1 MKRSMPSC
9 LWRLIVMAKRKI
21 ICIVICLL
29 WLPALASAQETVS
42 VLELK
47 AAAPA
52 RWTCEIQTNEGE
64 TVTVDAPVHIPDVDA
79 VPLQMVSE
87 APFIYELAGDESF
100 LIGKADVR
108 KREEILDPDR
118 FSEIGY
124 PPEDLLDFMQEMLS
138 SHGVTDVELVLYGA
152 TARGPMCYV
161 KQGKTFNKKYSF
173 PCSVADTTKPW
184 KHDTTRGYSISATQK
199 IAGLPVFLSGTIY
212 PIHSMH
218 TFSHLLFIDR
228 DHYSIGINFI
238 TVEETL
244 SPDEQLLP
252 FDALLEILTE
262 RIRNGNLQTV
272 LEINLGY
279 YILDQNLVNQTS
291 ETVWQLIPVWQ
302 IRGYDTSL
310 DQLLNGVLSTCSE
323 EDRIKYDPECMYSIY
338 INALT
343 GELIPAD

>member
-1 MKRSMPSC
+1 MTKK
-9 LWRLIVMAKRKI
+9 LII
-21 ICIVICLL
+21 GILLCIFLV
-29 WLPALASAQETVS
+29 PELAFAQEPVS

-47 AAAPA
+47 ATAPE
-52 RWTCEIQTNEGE
+52 RWICEIQTEQRG
-64 TVTVDAPVHIPDVDA
+64 TVTIDAPVHIPDVDA
-79 VPLQMVSE
+79 VPLLMVSE

-124 PPEDLLDFMQEMLS
+124 PPEDLLDFMQEKLS
-138 SHGVTDVELVLYGA
+138 SHSVTDVELVLYRA
-152 TARGPMCYV
+152 TALGSMYYV
-161 KQGKTFNKKYSF
+161 KQGKTYNKKYSF

-184 KHDTTRGYSISATQK
+184 KHDTTRGYSITATHK
-199 IAGLPVFLSGTIY
+199 IAGMPVFLSGTVY
-212 PIHSMH
+212 PVDSDH
-218 TFSHLLFIDR
+218 TRSWLYYIDK
-228 DHYSIGINFI
+228 DHYSICINYI

-244 SPDEQLLP
+244 SPDEQLLS
-252 FDALLEILTE
+252 FDALVEILTE

-279 YILDQNLVNQTS
+279 YTLDQNVANHTN

-323 EDRIKYDPECMYSIY
+323 EDRIKYDPECVYSIY

-343 GELIPAD
+343 GELVPAD

>member
-1 MKRSMPSC
+1 
-9 LWRLIVMAKRKI
+9 MAKRKV
-21 ICIVICLL
+21 ICSDICLL
-29 WLPALASAQETVS
+29 WLPALALAQETVS

-52 RWTCEIQTNEGE
+52 RWICEIRTEEGE
-64 TVTVDAPVHIPDVDA
+64 TVTIDAPVHIPDVDA
-79 VPLQMVSE
+79 VPLLMVSE

-138 SHGVTDVELVLYGA
+138 SHSVTDVELVLYRA
-152 TARGPMCYV
+152 TALGPMCYV
-161 KQGKTFNKKYSF
+161 KNGRVFNRKHSF

-184 KHDTTRGYSISATQK
+184 KHDTTQGYSITATHRV
-199 IAGLPVFLSGTIY
+199 AGLPVFLSETIY
-212 PIHSMH
+212 PIDSEHTHSW
-218 TFSHLLFIDR
+218 LYYIDR
-228 DHYSIGINFI
+228 DHYSIGLNTI
-238 TVEETL
+238 TVEETRSL
-244 SPDEQLLP
+244 DEQLLP
-252 FDALLEILTE
+252 FDALLEILTG
-262 RIRNGNLQTV
+262 RIRNGNLRTV

-279 YILDQNLVNQTS
+279 YTLDQNLVNQTS
-291 ETVWQLIPVWQ
+291 ETVWQLIPFWQ

-310 DQLLNGVLSTCSE
+310 DQRLEGILSTYSE
-323 EDRIKYDPECMYSIY
+323 EDQIKYDPECVYSIY

-343 GELIPAD
+343 GELIPAN

>member
-1 MKRSMPSC
+1 MT
-9 LWRLIVMAKRKI
+9 RKWMM
-21 ICIVICLL
+21 CILFCFLL
-29 WLPALASAQETVS
+29 LPALASAQENVS
-42 VLELK
+42 ISELK
-47 AAAPA
+47 ATAPA
-52 RWTCEIQTNEGE
+52 KWTCEIQTNEGE
-64 TVTVDAPVHIPDVDA
+64 TVTIDTPVHIPDVDA
-79 VPLQMVSE
+79 VPLLMVSE

-124 PPEDLLDFMQEMLS
+124 PPEDLLAFMQEMLS

-161 KQGKTFNKKYSF
+161 KQGKVFNRKYSF

-184 KHDTTRGYSISATQK
+184 KNDTTRGYHIGATQK
-199 IAGLPVFLSGTIY
+199 VAGLPVFLSGTIY

-218 TFSHLLFIDR
+218 TYSHLLFIDK
-228 DHYSIGINFI
+228 DHYSIGIHFV

-252 FDALLEILTE
+252 VGALLEILTE

-279 YILDQNLVNQTS
+279 YILDQNLVNQTG
-291 ETVWQLIPVWQ
+291 ETIWQLIPVWQ
-302 IRGYDTSL
+302 IRGYDKIL
-310 DQLLNGVLSTCSE
+310 DQRLEGVLSTYSE
-323 EDRIKYDPECMYSIY
+323 EDRIKYDPENVYSIY

-343 GELIPAD
+343 GELVPAD

>member
-1 MKRSMPSC
+1 MNKKMMMC
-9 LWRLIVMAKRKI
+9 MFF
-21 ICIVICLL
+21 CLL
-29 WLPALASAQETVS
+29 FLPAFALAQETVS
-42 VLELK
+42 ISELK

-52 RWTCEIQTNEGE
+52 RWTCEIRTEEGE
-64 TVTVDAPVHIPDVDA
+64 TITIDAPVHIPDVDA
-79 VPLQMVSE
+79 VPLLMVSE

-100 LIGKADVR
+100 LSGKADVR

-138 SHGVTDVELVLYGA
+138 SHGGTDVELVLYRA
-152 TARGPMCYV
+152 TALGPMCYV
-161 KQGKTFNKKYSF
+161 KQGRVFNRKYSF

-184 KHDTTRGYSISATQK
+184 KNDTTRGYHIGVTHK
-199 IAGLPVFLSGTIY
+199 VAGLPVFLSGTVY
-212 PIHSMH
+212 PVDSNH
-218 TFSHLLFIDR
+218 TRSWLYYIDK
-228 DHYSIGINFI
+228 DHYSIGLNTI

-244 SPDEQLLP
+244 SPDEQLLS

-262 RIRNGNLQTV
+262 RIRNGTLKTV

-279 YILDQNLVNQTS
+279 YTLDQNVVNQTS

-302 IRGYDTSL
+302 IRGYDTSQDHLL
-310 DQLLNGVLSTCSE
+310 DGILSTCSE
-323 EDRIKYDPECMYSIY
+323 EDRIKYDPECVYSIY

-343 GELIPAD
+343 GELIPAA

>member
-1 MKRSMPSC
+1 M
-9 LWRLIVMAKRKI
+9 VKRKI
-21 ICIVICLL
+21 MYLVFYLL
-29 WLPALASAQETVS
+29 FLPSLALAQKTVS
-42 VLELK
+42 ISELK
-47 AAAPA
+47 ATAPA
-52 RWTCEIQTNEGE
+52 RWVCEIRTEEGE
-64 TVTVDAPVHIPDVDA
+64 TVTINVPVHIPDVDA
-79 VPLQMVSE
+79 VPLLKVSE

-138 SHGVTDVELVLYGA
+138 SHGVTDIELVLYGA

-161 KQGKTFNKKYSF
+161 KQGKTFSKKYSF

-218 TFSHLLFIDR
+218 TFSHLLFIDK
-228 DHYSIGINFI
+228 DHYSIVINFI

-302 IRGYDTSL
+302 IRGYDKIL
-310 DQLLNGVLSTCSE
+310 DQRLEGVLSTYSE
-323 EDRIKYDPECMYSIY
+323 EDRIKYDPEKVYSIY
-338 INALT
+338 VNALT
-343 GELIPAD
+343 GELVPAD

>member
-1 MKRSMPSC
+1 MTKK
-9 LWRLIVMAKRKI
+9 LII
-21 ICIVICLL
+21 GILLCIFLV
-29 WLPALASAQETVS
+29 PELAFAQEPVS

-47 AAAPA
+47 ATAPE
-52 RWTCEIQTNEGE
+52 RWICEIQTEQRG
-64 TVTVDAPVHIPDVDA
+64 TVTIDAPVHIPDVDA
-79 VPLQMVSE
+79 VPLLMVSE

-124 PPEDLLDFMQEMLS
+124 PPEDLLDFMQEKFS
-138 SHGVTDVELVLYGA
+138 SHSVTDVELVLYRA
-152 TARGPMCYV
+152 TALGSMYYV
-161 KQGKTFNKKYSF
+161 KQGKTYNKKYSF

-184 KHDTTRGYSISATQK
+184 KHDTTRGYSITATHK
-199 IAGLPVFLSGTIY
+199 IAGMPVFLSGTVY
-212 PIHSMH
+212 PVDSDH
-218 TFSHLLFIDR
+218 TRSWLYYIDK
-228 DHYSIGINFI
+228 DHYSICINYI
-238 TVEETL
+238 TVEEML
-244 SPDEQLLP
+244 SPDEKLLS
-252 FDALLEILTE
+252 FDALVEILTE

-279 YILDQNLVNQTS
+279 YTLDQNVANQTN

-323 EDRIKYDPECMYSIY
+323 EDRIKYDPECVYSIY

-343 GELIPAD
+343 GELVPAD

>member
-1 MKRSMPSC
+1 M
-9 LWRLIVMAKRKI
+9 VKRKI
-21 ICIVICLL
+21 TYLVFYLL
-29 WLPALASAQETVS
+29 FLPSLALAQETVS
-42 VLELK
+42 ISELK
-47 AAAPA
+47 ATAPA
-52 RWTCEIQTNEGE
+52 RWVCEIRTEEGE
-64 TVTVDAPVHIPDVDA
+64 TVTINVLVHIPDVDA
-79 VPLQMVSE
+79 VPLLKVSE
-87 APFIYELAGDESF
+87 APSIYELAGDESF

-302 IRGYDTSL
+302 IRGYDKIL
-310 DQLLNGVLSTCSE
+310 DQRLEGVLSTYSE
-323 EDRIKYDPECMYSIY
+323 EDRIKYDPEKVYSIY
-338 INALT
+338 VNALT
-343 GELIPAD
+343 GELVPAD

>member
-1 MKRSMPSC
+1 M
-9 LWRLIVMAKRKI
+9 
-21 ICIVICLL
+21 
-29 WLPALASAQETVS
+29 
-42 VLELK
+42 
-47 AAAPA
+47 
-52 RWTCEIQTNEGE
+52 
-64 TVTVDAPVHIPDVDA
+64 PVHIPDVDA
-79 VPLQMVSE
+79 VPLLKVSE

-108 KREEILDPDR
+108 KREEILDPVR

-218 TFSHLLFIDR
+218 TFSHLLFIDK
-228 DHYSIGINFI
+228 DHYSVGIHFI
-238 TVEETL
+238 TVEEML
-244 SPDEQLLP
+244 FPDEQLLP
-252 FDALLEILTE
+252 FGAILEILTE

-279 YILDQNLVNQTS
+279 YILDQNLC
-291 ETVWQLIPVWQ
+291 PVHIQ
-302 IRGYDTSL
+302 
-310 DQLLNGVLSTCSE
+310 
-323 EDRIKYDPECMYSIY
+323 
-338 INALT
+338 
-343 GELIPAD
+343 

>member
-1 MKRSMPSC
+1 
-9 LWRLIVMAKRKI
+9 
-21 ICIVICLL
+21 
-29 WLPALASAQETVS
+29 
-42 VLELK
+42 
-47 AAAPA
+47 
-52 RWTCEIQTNEGE
+52 
-64 TVTVDAPVHIPDVDA
+64 
-79 VPLQMVSE
+79 
-87 APFIYELAGDESF
+87 
-100 LIGKADVR
+100 
-108 KREEILDPDR
+108 
-118 FSEIGY
+118 
-124 PPEDLLDFMQEMLS
+124 MQEMLS

-218 TFSHLLFIDR
+218 TFSHLLFIDK
-228 DHYSIGINFI
+228 DHYSIGIHFI

-272 LEINLGY
+272 LEINLG
-279 YILDQNLVNQTS
+279 
-291 ETVWQLIPVWQ
+291 
-302 IRGYDTSL
+302 
-310 DQLLNGVLSTCSE
+310 
-323 EDRIKYDPECMYSIY
+323 
-338 INALT
+338 
-343 GELIPAD
+343 

>member
-1 MKRSMPSC
+1 M
-9 LWRLIVMAKRKI
+9 VKRKI
-21 ICIVICLL
+21 MYLVFYLL
-29 WLPALASAQETVS
+29 FLPSLALAQETVS
-42 VLELK
+42 ISELK
-47 AAAPA
+47 ATAPA
-52 RWTCEIQTNEGE
+52 RWVCEIRTEEGE
-64 TVTVDAPVHIPDVDA
+64 TVTINVPVHIPDVDA
-79 VPLQMVSE
+79 VPLLKVSE

-152 TARGPMCYV
+152 AARGPMCYV

-218 TFSHLLFIDR
+218 TFSHLLFIDK
-228 DHYSIGINFI
+228 DHYSIGIHFI

-252 FDALLEILTE
+252 FDALLKILTE
-262 RIRNGNLQTV
+262 RIRNGTLKTV

-310 DQLLNGVLSTCSE
+310 DQLLEGILSTYRE
-323 EDRIKYDPECMYSIY
+323 EDRIKYDPECVYSIY

-343 GELIPAD
+343 GELVPAE

>member
-1 MKRSMPSC
+1 
-9 LWRLIVMAKRKI
+9 
-21 ICIVICLL
+21 
-29 WLPALASAQETVS
+29 
-42 VLELK
+42 
-47 AAAPA
+47 
-52 RWTCEIQTNEGE
+52 
-64 TVTVDAPVHIPDVDA
+64 
-79 VPLQMVSE
+79 
-87 APFIYELAGDESF
+87 
-100 LIGKADVR
+100 
-108 KREEILDPDR
+108 
-118 FSEIGY
+118 
-124 PPEDLLDFMQEMLS
+124 MQEMLS

-152 TARGPMCYV
+152 TARGAMCYV

-218 TFSHLLFIDR
+218 TFSHLLFIDK

-238 TVEETL
+238 TVEKTL

-272 LEINLGY
+272 LKINLGY

-291 ETVWQLIPVWQ
+291 ETVW
-302 IRGYDTSL
+302 
-310 DQLLNGVLSTCSE
+310 
-323 EDRIKYDPECMYSIY
+323 
-338 INALT
+338 
-343 GELIPAD
+343 